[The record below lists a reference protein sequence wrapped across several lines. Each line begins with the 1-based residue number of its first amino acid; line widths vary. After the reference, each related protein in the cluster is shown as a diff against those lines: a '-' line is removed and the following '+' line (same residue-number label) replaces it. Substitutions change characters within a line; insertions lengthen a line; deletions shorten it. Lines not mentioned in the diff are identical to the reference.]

1 MELPE
6 LNINKNA
13 RSNSQCTLHI
23 CRTGKK
29 KQYYTLY
36 HEGVHINDY
45 GGNYFCDYNGNLSY
59 NFEKAVKKAIVRFNE
74 IVDCGYWFSVGIE
87 YHEEPRL
94 IYNRV
99 EAFGMT
105 FKTAKSGKVMWGI
118 ANSDFWNH
126 WKKDKQKVKDAGF
139 WVKKVD
145 YQWMVFCKIEAQYAD

>member
-1 MELPE
+1 MAILKVITIWYCNFENNTLYPVFEYITMELPE

-59 NFEKAVKKAIVRFNE
+59 K
-74 IVDCGYWFSVGIE
+74 GY
-87 YHEEPRL
+87 
-94 IYNRV
+94 
-99 EAFGMT
+99 
-105 FKTAKSGKVMWGI
+105 
-118 ANSDFWNH
+118 
-126 WKKDKQKVKDAGF
+126 
-139 WVKKVD
+139 
-145 YQWMVFCKIEAQYAD
+145 C